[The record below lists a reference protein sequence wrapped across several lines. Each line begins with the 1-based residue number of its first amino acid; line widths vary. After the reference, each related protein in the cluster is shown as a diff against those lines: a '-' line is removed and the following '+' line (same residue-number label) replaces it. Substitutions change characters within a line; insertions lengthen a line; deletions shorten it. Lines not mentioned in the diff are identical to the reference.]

1 MFFIC
6 VMYYIVCITCTIF
19 IVCIIRTIFNV
30 CIMFLST
37 VRFSLLCLCP
47 FTLPN
52 AFTSLIAS
60 QGADVYNALDLSEN
74 ETVFK
79 DLQFGAGDGHL
90 QYYIFNWKCGTIE
103 PNEVGLVL
111 V

>member
-1 MFFIC
+1 MYKMCYVFFIC
-6 VMYYIVCITCTIF
+6 ILCTIF
-19 IVCIIRTIFNV
+19 IVCR
-30 CIMFLST
+30 MFLST
-37 VRFSLLCLCP
+37 LRFFLLYLCP
-47 FTLPN
+47 FTLVN
-52 AFTSLIAS
+52 TFTSLIAS

>member
-1 MFFIC
+1 MPCKCPRLLLIRLNRSFSLFENHDNVLFSPYFI
-6 VMYYIVCITCTIF
+6 F
-19 IVCIIRTIFNV
+19 LFL
-30 CIMFLST
+30 FLSYYT
-37 VRFSLLCLCP
+37 LL
-47 FTLPN
+47 N
-52 AFTSLIAS
+52 AFPSLITS
-60 QGADVYNALDLSEN
+60 QGADVYNALGLSEN

-90 QYYIFNWKCGTIE
+90 QYYIFNWKCSTIE